1 MAYPG
6 YIPDHVVVALD
17 RLLEQYRDQPRIAS
31 IITAFAEQS
40 QGEED
45 AFSDLYDGR
54 WIDNAEGK
62 VLDDVGTI
70 VNQPRL
76 GLNDVRYRALI
87 RAKIGQNVSQGDP
100 ERVIQVALL
109 LFGAT
114 LVFLQENYP
123 AGYNVSANQDI
134 PIELINLFYSE
145 LDKVDPAGV
154 RLEHLI
160 VFDDD
165 EAFAFEGGPGV
176 ALGFGDSTN
185 PLTGGMLGKV
195 LSRTEPAFAFA
206 PAPGFD
212 NFDQGFG
219 TLEDNLYGGIMQ

>member
-1 MAYPG
+1 MYSG
-6 YIPDHVVVALD
+6 YISNHVQLALD
-17 RLLEQYRDQPRIAS
+17 RLLEQYRDKPGIAAV
-31 IITAFAEQS
+31 ITALAQQS

-45 AFSDLYDGR
+45 MFVDLYDGR

-70 VNQPRL
+70 VNQARL
-76 GLNDVRYRALI
+76 GTDDVRYRALI

-100 ERVIQVALL
+100 ERIIQIALL

-114 LVFLQENYP
+114 LVHLQEAYP
-123 AGYNVSANQDI
+123 AGYLIAANADI
-134 PIELINLFYSE
+134 PINLVNLFYEE
-145 LDKVDPAGV
+145 LDKADSAGV

-160 VFDDD
+160 CFDA
-165 EAFAFEGGPGV
+165 EESFAFEGEPGP

-185 PLTGGMLGKV
+185 PTVGGKLAKV
-195 LSRTEPAFAFA
+195 HVRTEPAFAFA
-206 PAPGFD
+206 AAPGFD

-219 TLEDNLYGGIMQ
+219 TIEDNLYGGIMI